1 MRLFIAEKPSLAAAI
16 AEGLGNPRKQSGYWQ
31 CDGDNLVTWC
41 FGHMLENLSP
51 ESYNP
56 DWKIWRKADLPL
68 IPKEWLYAVRS
79 DAEAQLSVIRTL
91 LSKAAS
97 VVNAGDPDREGQL
110 LVDELLTDY
119 TGPVERLWLASLDAR
134 SVAKALSSMKD
145 NREYA
150 PLRDAALA
158 RSLAD
163 WLVGLNATRAMTLL
177 GRDAGYTGVLSL
189 GRVQTPTLA
198 LVVARDQEIEA
209 FKPHPY
215 FVLQAHVEH
224 PAGAFVA
231 TFVPGDDQAGL
242 DDQGRLVDQAVA
254 ADLIKRVAGMSGIV
268 ASVTKQEKKK
278 TPELPHCLSSL
289 QKAAS
294 AAFGMTAQQ
303 VLDIAQALYEK
314 KLTTYPRTDCRYL
327 PAEQFA
333 DAQRL
338 LSSLEAVPALEA
350 MAKDADPSRKSA
362 AWDTGKVT
370 AHHAIIPTGEAPA
383 ALPDAEMQV
392 YTMIATAYCLQF
404 HPDYRYEA
412 QKLTAEF
419 RGTAWT
425 ATGRVVLEP
434 GWTRFARDEDDA
446 KQQGLPAVG
455 QGDAVACN
463 KVDRVDKKTAPPPRF
478 TEGSLIEAMANVHR
492 FVADVGAKVVLKEN
506 EGIGTEATRA
516 GILETLKVRGFL
528 QISGKATLVSTQLG
542 RQLIALTPDTLK
554 DPVTT
559 AAWERRLSAIAA
571 GADTLDAF
579 MADQTDALPGLLAP
593 LLAADAA
600 FPAAYPCPQ
609 CGKPMRRHK
618 SKQKEGEFFWSCA
631 GYPDCKYS
639 LPDDHG
645 KPGKRVPQIVSNHK
659 CPSCGKGMIRKAS
672 KKKPGKY
679 FWSCS
684 GYPECKGLC
693 FDKQGRPDFSTF
705 KAG

>member
-1 MRLFIAEKPSLAAAI
+1 MRLFIAEKPSLASAI

-56 DWKIWRKADLPL
+56 DWKVWRKADLPL

-79 DAEAQLSVIRTL
+79 DAEAQLTVIRTL

-134 SVAKALSSMKD
+134 SVGKALSSMKD

-150 PLRDAALA
+150 SLRDAALA
-158 RSLAD
+158 RSRAD

-177 GRDAGYTGVLSL
+177 GRDAGYTGVLSQ

-224 PAGAFVA
+224 PAGVFVA
-231 TFVPGDDQAGL
+231 TFAPRDDQAGL
-242 DDQGRLVDQAVA
+242 DAQGRLVDQAVA
-254 ADLIKRVAGMSGIV
+254 TDLIKRVAGASGIV

-278 TPELPHCLSSL
+278 APELPHCLSSL

-294 AAFGMTAQQ
+294 SAFGMTAQQ
-303 VLDIAQALYEK
+303 VLDVAQSLYEK

-333 DAQRL
+333 EAQRV
-338 LSSLEAVPALEA
+338 LSALEAAPALEA
-350 MAKDADPSRKSA
+350 MAKDADPNRKSA

-383 ALPDAEMQV
+383 ALPDAERQV
-392 YTMIATAYCLQF
+392 YTMIASAYCLQF

-412 QKLTAEF
+412 QKITVEF
-419 RGTAWT
+419 QGTAWT

-455 QGDAVACN
+455 QGDAVVCN
-463 KVDRVDKKTAPPPRF
+463 KVDRVDKKTTPPPRF

-492 FVADVGAKVVLKEN
+492 FVADAGAKAVLKEN

-516 GILETLKVRGFL
+516 GILETLKSRGFL
-528 QISGKATLVSTQLG
+528 ELSGKAIVSTQLG

-559 AAWERRLSAIAA
+559 ATWERRLSAIAA
-571 GADTLDAF
+571 GTDTLDAF
-579 MADQTDALPGLLAP
+579 MADQTDALPDLLAP

-600 FPAAYPCPQ
+600 FPPAYPCPQ
-609 CGKPMRRHK
+609 CGRPLHRIPK
-618 SKQKEGEFFWSCA
+618 KEPKGEYFWGCA
-631 GYPDCKYS
+631 GYKEGCKYS
-639 LPDDHG
+639 VPDDHG
-645 KPGKRVPQIVSNHK
+645 KPGKRVPQIVSTHK
-659 CPSCGKGMIRKAS
+659 CPKCGKGMIRKES
-672 KKKPGKY
+672 KKKKGSF

-684 GYPECKGLC
+684 GYPSCTGLC
-693 FDKQGRPDFSTF
+693 FDKGGRPDFSTF
-705 KAG
+705 KTK